1 MNFKVKK
8 ITKAIEIVANLLV
21 LISIKL
27 IKLQYKIYVYVVQFI
42 INLKKE

>member
-8 ITKAIEIVANLLV
+8 IRKAIEIVANLLV

-42 INLKKE
+42 IKFKKE